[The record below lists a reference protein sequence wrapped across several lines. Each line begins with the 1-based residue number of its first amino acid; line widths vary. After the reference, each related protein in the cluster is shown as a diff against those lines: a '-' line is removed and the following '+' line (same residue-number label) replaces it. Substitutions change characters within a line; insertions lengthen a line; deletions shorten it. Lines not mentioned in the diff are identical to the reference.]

1 MKILETR
8 NGFYNLECIGSVHVA
23 LEQESD
29 KWFVRLYLGS
39 ACVDLLNFENEL
51 DALKFQVLV
60 LAEIRHF
67 MWGDGSW
74 RVLKE
79 LVGECMERSL
89 LPVFKENS

>member
-8 NGFYNLECIGSVHVA
+8 NGFYNLACIGSVHVVP
-23 LEQESD
+23 EQEGD
-29 KWFVRLYLGS
+29 KWQVRLYLGS
-39 ACVDLLNFENEL
+39 ACVDLLGFELEL
-51 DALKFQVLV
+51 DALKFQLAV

-79 LVGECMERSL
+79 VVGECMEKSL
-89 LPVFKENS
+89 LPVFGEDS